1 MPLGVGEHPQGLV
14 GSIRFNDQPSGQ
26 NMCANCGFS
35 VVFDWWIARVG
46 RWRCQMIFGS
56 SDVAGIMQLPD
67 DGERL
72 RMVARRHDASPS
84 IVSRL
89 WIS

>member
-1 MPLGVGEHPQGLV
+1 M
-14 GSIRFNDQPSGQ
+14 
-26 NMCANCGFS
+26 
-35 VVFDWWIARVG
+35 ARVG
-46 RWRCQMIFGS
+46 RWRCQITFGPP
-56 SDVAGIMQLPD
+56 DVARIMQLLE

-72 RMVARRHDASPS
+72 RIGARRHDVSPS

>member
-1 MPLGVGEHPQGLV
+1 MGRICA
-14 GSIRFNDQPSGQ
+14 SIV
-26 NMCANCGFS
+26 FS
-35 VVFDWWIARVG
+35 LAFFDCWMARVG
-46 RWRCQMIFGS
+46 RWRCQMIFGPPA
-56 SDVAGIMQLPD
+56 VASIMQLLE

-72 RMVARRHDASPS
+72 RIGARIHDLSPR

>member
-1 MPLGVGEHPQGLV
+1 
-14 GSIRFNDQPSGQ
+14 
-26 NMCANCGFS
+26 
-35 VVFDWWIARVG
+35 
-46 RWRCQMIFGS
+46 MIFGPP
-56 SDVAGIMQLPD
+56 DVARSMQHME

-72 RMVARRHDASPS
+72 RMVARSHDASPS

>member
-1 MPLGVGEHPQGLV
+1 
-14 GSIRFNDQPSGQ
+14 
-26 NMCANCGFS
+26 MCVKCVFS
-35 VVFDWWIARVG
+35 VVFDCWMARVG
-46 RWRCQMIFGS
+46 QWRCQMIFGPP
-56 SDVAGIMQLPD
+56 DVARIMQLLE

-72 RMVARRHDASPS
+72 RMVARRHDVTPS